1 MAKYEIIYSKSYK
14 KTIKKID
21 KSLLPEIEYVLD
33 KLANDE
39 ILEVKFKDHQL
50 KGEYKDFR
58 ECHIK
63 PDLLLVYKK
72 DKDLLILIAF
82 KLGSHSEIFKWKK
95 VKLKLIFFQI

>member
-1 MAKYEIIYSKSYK
+1 MTKYEIIYSKDYK
-14 KTIKKID
+14 KAIKKID
-21 KSLLPEIEYVLD
+21 KSLLPEIEYVLN

-63 PDLLLVYKK
+63 PNLLLVYKK
-72 DKDLLILIAF
+72 DKNLLILIAF
-82 KLGSHSEIFKWKK
+82 RLGSHGEIFK
-95 VKLKLIFFQI
+95 

>member
-1 MAKYEIIYSKSYK
+1 MAKYEIIYSKDYK

-21 KSLLPEIEYVLD
+21 KSLLPEIEYVLN

-63 PDLLLVYKK
+63 PNLLLVYKK
-72 DKDLLILIAF
+72 DKNLLILIAF
-82 KLGSHSEIFKWKK
+82 RLGSHSEIFK
-95 VKLKLIFFQI
+95 

>member
-1 MAKYEIIYSKSYK
+1 
-14 KTIKKID
+14 
-21 KSLLPEIEYVLD
+21 
-33 KLANDE
+33 
-39 ILEVKFKDHQL
+39 KFKDHQL

-82 KLGSHSEIFKWKK
+82 KLGSHSEIFK
-95 VKLKLIFFQI
+95 

>member
-58 ECHIK
+58 EWHIK
-63 PDLLLVYKK
+63 PDLLVYKK

-82 KLGSHSEIFKWKK
+82 KLGSHSEIFK
-95 VKLKLIFFQI
+95 

>member
-14 KTIKKID
+14 KAIKKID

-58 ECHIK
+58 EWHIK
-63 PDLLLVYKK
+63 PDLLVYKK

-82 KLGSHSEIFKWKK
+82 KLGSHSEIFK
-95 VKLKLIFFQI
+95 

>member
-82 KLGSHSEIFKWKK
+82 KLGSHSEIFK
-95 VKLKLIFFQI
+95 